1 METIIR
7 VNTDLLNMEILEG
20 IKKMFP
26 GKQVR
31 IKIEEDYIEDDWEEV
46 EIDRNSPNYIEGD
59 EDATQFILNRPA
71 FAAELQRRIESYE
84 KNREDLIAVKVEDL
98 YK

>member
-1 METIIR
+1 MEATIKI
-7 VNTDLLNMEILEG
+7 NTDELNLDILEG

-26 GKQVR
+26 GKKVEITIQ
-31 IKIEEDYIEDDWEEV
+31 KEYEADNWEEV

-71 FAAELQRRIESYE
+71 LAEELQRRIESIE
-84 KNREDLIAVKVEDL
+84 NKTAKLITVNPEDLV
-98 YK
+98 